1 MLIKKFMEYGNNGSI
16 NFFELEIFE
25 LNKDYCFVKQNLA
38 SLNAKNFSFNTILK
52 ILTSKYFISNCFKC

>member
-25 LNKDYCFVKQNLA
+25 LNKDYCFQAEFGFFKCKGFLFQYHTEN
-38 SLNAKNFSFNTILK
+38 
-52 ILTSKYFISNCFKC
+52 TSKYFISNCFKC